1 VDGFVISE
9 RARQG
14 WTEALEDH
22 PFLSIADLESA
33 VEAGRAQW
41 WEGVHSDVFTFL
53 HGGVLEGGP
62 VAGDPDEIVNEM
74 TPRIEAWAAAAGA
87 KEVLIQAGRVGW
99 ARLFAPHGY
108 EVAGVILRKKL

>member
-1 VDGFVISE
+1 VISE

-22 PFLSIADLESA
+22 PFRCIADLEAEIA
-33 VEAGRAQW
+33 VNHAQW
-41 WEGVHSDVFTFL
+41 WQGEKSDMFTRLYVNGVI
-53 HGGVLEGGP
+53 ECGP

-87 KEVLIQAGRVGW
+87 KEVLVQAGRVGW
-99 ARLFAPHGY
+99 ARLLAPYGY
-108 EVAGVILRKKL
+108 KVAGVILRKKL

>member
-1 VDGFVISE
+1 VISE

-22 PFLSIADLESA
+22 PFLRIADLESEIA
-33 VEAGRAQW
+33 ANHAQW
-41 WEGVHSDVFTFL
+41 WAGDKSDIFTRL
-53 HGGVLEGGP
+53 YTNGVLEGGP

-87 KEVLIQAGRVGW
+87 KEVIIQAGRVGW